1 VIEQETCD
9 ALVAICETL
18 KAEYRYLSSLQGR
31 LVWLDQTVRKSVPAV
46 ASSTEKI
53 PFEPHPE
60 TAAQIQLIDA
70 LLEKLQKS

>member
-1 VIEQETCD
+1 MEQDVSD

-31 LVWLDQTVRKSVPAV
+31 LVWLDQAVRKAVPAV

-70 LLEKLQKS
+70 LLMKLRKS

>member
-1 VIEQETCD
+1 MEKDVGD

-31 LVWLDQTVRKSVPAV
+31 LVWLDQAVRKSVPDV

-60 TAAQIQLIDA
+60 TAAQIQLIDE
-70 LLEKLQKS
+70 LLTILRKS